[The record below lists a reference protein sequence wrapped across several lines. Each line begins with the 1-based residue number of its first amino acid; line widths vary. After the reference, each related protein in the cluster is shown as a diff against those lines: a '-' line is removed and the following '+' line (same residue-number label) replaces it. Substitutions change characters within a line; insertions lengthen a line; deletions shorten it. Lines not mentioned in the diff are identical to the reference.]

1 LFALIFGEDF
11 SGKVCSYFLNGVCKY
26 GNQCKFEHP
35 GDLRGYRQGGGGRSG
50 RHQEDPGLNQ
60 YSNTMNNPYK
70 AFNNFNTRTVDSFG
84 PHSRESGRNAQV
96 QFQNPSQNGYG
107 NSNQSRRQVRF
118 NDSGPRVHLYNQQV
132 GAHQDHLQ
140 RPGQSESFVRR
151 PLFSSKGGWSNS
163 EDTGQSRITTTQPY
177 TPKEIM
183 SAIRDDMKCWV
194 EGNIWPLS
202 SYSYAWKTPSLPGL
216 KDYSP
221 EELRW
226 EAYQATAS
234 GKLETYK
241 QQVLGLKQEASTWR
255 QRYASI
261 TLQETKQL
269 MERLKF
275 GSRDGNITI
284 GPSAPVFRSPSIIE
298 QNDSFFKDKKVEG
311 HTIRNSF
318 APNEPV
324 TVSC

>member
-1 LFALIFGEDF
+1 
-11 SGKVCSYFLNGVCKY
+11 V
-26 GNQCKFEHP
+26 HP
-35 GDLRGYRQGGGGRSG
+35 TDQTKRAGGGGRSG

-269 MERLKF
+269 M
-275 GSRDGNITI
+275 
-284 GPSAPVFRSPSIIE
+284 APCS
-298 QNDSFFKDKKVEG
+298 
-311 HTIRNSF
+311 
-318 APNEPV
+318 
-324 TVSC
+324 VS